1 MHLASAALTRF
12 RNFSAQEAVFSPG
25 LNLLSGPN
33 GHGKTNLLEAIHYG
47 CLAHS
52 QRTRKDKEL
61 IQWGASSFILRLTGE
76 IAGRAHSQ
84 SVEYAETGHKRV
96 KVDGRES
103 KRLSDLLGHF
113 SVVSFSPEDLD
124 LIRGGPQLRRR
135 YLDVLLCQFSR
146 EYLDE
151 LRHYNGALKQ
161 RNSLLKQM
169 GGRKAAAAA
178 MATTTGDAAGEGV
191 GQAGGGGFG
200 DEEVAERRPRYGSD
214 VLEAY
219 DAPLIEHGA
228 RITALRRR
236 ALSELAPLASENYR
250 FISDAGEE
258 LSLGLSGSVSDAG
271 DEAEWKEAFRRKLA
285 SLRVAERETGQ
296 TLTGPHRED
305 LAIDLAGRPARDFGS
320 QGQKR
325 SVALSLKL
333 ASASLLE
340 AKRGQAPILLLDDVF
355 AELDETRRRRI
366 GDRVREKG
374 QVFIANP
381 RAADLPFEPEKT
393 LHIRQGSLS

>member
-1 MHLASAALTRF
+1 M
-12 RNFSAQEAVFSPG
+12 
-25 LNLLSGPN
+25 
-33 GHGKTNLLEAIHYG
+33 
-47 CLAHS
+47 
-52 QRTRKDKEL
+52 
-61 IQWGASSFILRLTGE
+61 
-76 IAGRAHSQ
+76 
-84 SVEYAETGHKRV
+84 
-96 KVDGRES
+96 
-103 KRLSDLLGHF
+103 
-113 SVVSFSPEDLD
+113 
-124 LIRGGPQLRRR
+124 
-135 YLDVLLCQFSR
+135 
-146 EYLDE
+146 
-151 LRHYNGALKQ
+151 
-161 RNSLLKQM
+161 
-169 GGRKAAAAA
+169 
-178 MATTTGDAAGEGV
+178 
-191 GQAGGGGFG
+191 
-200 DEEVAERRPRYGSD
+200 
-214 VLEAY
+214 LEAY

-250 FISDAGEE
+250 FISDAGED

-271 DEAEWKEAFRRKLA
+271 DEAEWKAAFRRKLA

-296 TLTGPHRED
+296 TLAGPHRED

>member
-1 MHLASAALTRF
+1 MRLAALSLLHF
-12 RNFSAQEAVFSPG
+12 RNFTEQEGSFSPG
-25 LNLLSGPN
+25 LNLLTGPN

-61 IQWGASSFILRLTGE
+61 IQWGASAFVLRLTGE
-76 IAGRAHSQ
+76 ISGLPHAQ
-84 SVEYAETGHKRV
+84 SVQYSETGHKRV

-113 SVVSFSPEDLD
+113 SVVAFSPEDLD
-124 LIRGGPQLRRR
+124 LVRGGPQLRRR

-146 EYLDE
+146 EYLE
-151 LRHYNGALKQ
+151 ALRHYNGALKQ

-169 GGRKAAAAA
+169 GGRR
-178 MATTTGDAAGEGV
+178 GSGLGEAGEPPEPAEEGSD
-191 GQAGGGGFG
+191 GGEAGL
-200 DEEVAERRPRYGSD
+200 AEAPPRYGSG

-219 DAPLIEHGA
+219 DAPLVEHGA
-228 RITALRRR
+228 RITLLRRR
-236 ALSELAPLASENYR
+236 ALAELVPLAADNYR
-250 FISDAGEE
+250 FISDAGED
-258 LSLGLSGSVSDAG
+258 LSLRLAGCVSPAEG
-271 DEAEWKEAFRRKLA
+271 EADLKDAFRRKLL

-296 TLTGPHRED
+296 TLAGPHRED

-333 ASASLLE
+333 ASAGLLE
-340 AKRGQAPILLLDDVF
+340 AKQGHPPILLLDDVF

-393 LHIRQGSLS
+393 LHVRQGTLS

>member
-1 MHLASAALTRF
+1 MRLSALSLLHF
-12 RNFSAQEAVFSPG
+12 RNFAEQEAEFSPG
-25 LNLLSGPN
+25 LNLLTGPN

-61 IQWGASSFILRLTGE
+61 IRWGASAFVLRLTGE
-76 IAGRAHSQ
+76 IGGLPHAQ
-84 SVEYAETGHKRV
+84 SVQYSETGHKRV

-103 KRLSDLLGHF
+103 KRLSDLLGNF
-113 SVVSFSPEDLD
+113 SVVAFSPEDLD
-124 LIRGGPQLRRR
+124 LVRGGPQLRRR

-146 EYLDE
+146 DYLE
-151 LRHYNGALKQ
+151 ALRHYNGALKQ

-169 GGRKAAAAA
+169 GGRRGGGPGPAGEALEAVGEEGSDSE
-178 MATTTGDAAGEGV
+178 TGDEGL
-191 GQAGGGGFG
+191 
-200 DEEVAERRPRYGSD
+200 AEAPSRYGSD
-214 VLEAY
+214 VLDAY
-219 DAPLIEHGA
+219 DGPLVEYGA
-228 RITALRRR
+228 RITLLRRR
-236 ALSELAPLASENYR
+236 ALAELVPLAAENYR

-258 LSLGLSGSVSDAG
+258 LSLRLAGSVSPAEE
-271 DEAEWKEAFRRKLA
+271 EAELKAAFRRKLL
-285 SLRVAERETGQ
+285 SLRGAERETGQ
-296 TLTGPHRED
+296 TLAGPHRED

-340 AKRGQAPILLLDDVF
+340 AKQGSPPILLLDDVF

-393 LHIRQGSLS
+393 LHVRQGTLS

>member
-1 MHLASAALTRF
+1 MHLASLALTRF
-12 RNFSAQEAVFSPG
+12 RKFAAQEALFSPG

-52 QRTRKDKEL
+52 QRTRKDKEM
-61 IQWGASSFILRLTGE
+61 IQWGASSFVLRLTGE
-76 IAGRAHSQ
+76 IGGRAHSQ

-103 KRLSDLLGHF
+103 KRLSDLLGNF

-146 EYLDE
+146 EYLE
-151 LRHYNGALKQ
+151 ALRHYNGALKQ

-169 GGRKAAAAA
+169 GGRKAGAREAAEYGMGAA
-178 MATTTGDAAGEGV
+178 DGIGGVNGEEGGEGP
-191 GQAGGGGFG
+191 G
-200 DEEVAERRPRYGSD
+200 VAEPRPRYGAD

-219 DAPLIEHGA
+219 DAPLVEHGA
-228 RITALRRR
+228 RINALRRR
-236 ALSELAPLASENYR
+236 ALSELAPLAAENYR

-258 LSLGLSGSVSDAG
+258 LSMGLSGSVSEAG
-271 DEAEWKEAFRRKLA
+271 DEAEWKDAFRRKLA
-285 SLRVAERETGQ
+285 SLRAAERETGQ
-296 TLTGPHRED
+296 TLAGPHRED

-393 LHIRQGSLS
+393 LHIRQGILA

>member
-1 MHLASAALTRF
+1 MRLSALSLLHF
-12 RNFSAQEAVFSPG
+12 RNFAEQEGAFSPG
-25 LNLLSGPN
+25 LNLLTGPN

-61 IQWGASSFILRLTGE
+61 IQWGASAFVLRLTGE
-76 IAGRAHSQ
+76 IGGLPHAQ
-84 SVEYAETGHKRV
+84 SVQYSETGHKRV

-113 SVVSFSPEDLD
+113 SIVAFSPEDLD
-124 LIRGGPQLRRR
+124 LVRGGPQLRRR

-146 EYLDE
+146 EYLE
-151 LRHYNGALKQ
+151 ALRHYNGALKQ

-169 GGRKAAAAA
+169 GGRRGGSPAE
-178 MATTTGDAAGEGV
+178 AGETAEATEEGSEGGEV
-191 GQAGGGGFG
+191 G
-200 DEEVAERRPRYGSD
+200 VAEAPSRYGSD
-214 VLEAY
+214 VLDAY
-219 DAPLIEHGA
+219 DAPLVEHGA
-228 RITALRRR
+228 RITLLRRR
-236 ALSELAPLASENYR
+236 ALAELVPLAAENYR
-250 FISDAGEE
+250 FISDAGEA
-258 LSLGLSGSVSDAG
+258 LSLRLAGSVSPAEE
-271 DEAEWKEAFRRKLA
+271 EADLKAAFHRKLV

-296 TLTGPHRED
+296 TLAGPHRED

-333 ASASLLE
+333 ASAGLLE
-340 AKRGQAPILLLDDVF
+340 AKQGYPPILLLDDVF

-393 LHIRQGSLS
+393 LHVRQGTLS

>member
-1 MHLASAALTRF
+1 MRLSALSLLHF
-12 RNFSAQEAVFSPG
+12 RNFAEQDAAFSPG
-25 LNLLSGPN
+25 LNLLTGPN

-61 IQWGASSFILRLTGE
+61 IRWGASAFVLRLTGE
-76 IAGRAHSQ
+76 IGGLPHAQ
-84 SVEYAETGHKRV
+84 SVQYSETGHKRV

-113 SVVSFSPEDLD
+113 SVVAFSPEDLD
-124 LIRGGPQLRRR
+124 LVRGGPQLRRR

-146 EYLDE
+146 EYLE
-151 LRHYNGALKQ
+151 ALRHYNGALKQ

-169 GGRKAAAAA
+169 GGRRGGGPAE
-178 MATTTGDAAGEGV
+178 AGESMEAMEEGEGGEV
-191 GQAGGGGFG
+191 G
-200 DEEVAERRPRYGSD
+200 VAEAASRYGSD
-214 VLEAY
+214 VLDAY
-219 DAPLIEHGA
+219 DAPLVEHGA
-228 RITALRRR
+228 RITLLRRR
-236 ALSELAPLASENYR
+236 ALAELVPLAAENYR

-258 LSLGLSGSVSDAG
+258 LSLRLAGAVSP
-271 DEAEWKEAFRRKLA
+271 AEEEGELKAAFHRKLF

-296 TLTGPHRED
+296 TLAGPHRED

-340 AKRGQAPILLLDDVF
+340 AKQGHPPILLLDDVF

-393 LHIRQGSLS
+393 LHVRQGSLS